1 MTLIEQV
8 VRLRRTLHGL
18 LHRRMTEVSEIP
30 LQQLLILRV
39 IEQGVARTQAEV
51 ADRLLMDAAAVCR
64 SVQRLE
70 NQGLLVRS
78 RGEDRRSMRLDVTEA
93 AKPHVELMSNELSL
107 LEKRIRDHLTQ
118 EEAETLVRLLDK
130 AQECLEGE

>member
-18 LHRRMTEVSEIP
+18 LSRRMAEVSDLP

-39 IEQGVARTQAEV
+39 VSNGTARTQAEV
-51 ADRLLMDAAAVCR
+51 ADRLLMDAAAICR

-70 NQGLLVRS
+70 SWGLLTRS
-78 RGEDRRSMRLDVTEA
+78 KGKDRRSMRLELTEA
-93 AKPHVELMSNELSL
+93 ARPHVELLSRELSVL
-107 LEKRIRDHLTQ
+107 DAKLREHLTK

-130 AQECLEGE
+130 AQGCLDGE

>member
-107 LEKRIRDHLTQ
+107 LEARIRDHLSQ

-130 AQECLEGE
+130 VQGCLERE

>member
-18 LHRRMTEVSEIP
+18 LNRRMAEVSDLP

-39 IEQGVARTQAEV
+39 VSNGATRTQAEV
-51 ADRLLMDAAAVCR
+51 ADRLLMDAAAICR

-70 NQGLLVRS
+70 SRGLLARS
-78 RGEDRRSMRLDVTEA
+78 KGKDRRSMRLEVTEA
-93 AKPHVELMSNELSL
+93 AKPPIELLLRELSVL
-107 LEKRIRDHLTQ
+107 DAKLRENLTK

-130 AQECLEGE
+130 AQGCLEGE

>member
-78 RGEDRRSMRLDVTEA
+78 RGEDRRSMRLEVTKA